1 MTLRELHIL
10 IAPDEL
16 TVTVTDQEGAE
27 LARLDAHHGAVNVA
41 EPALVALV
49 VDTYREALA

>member
-1 MTLRELHIL
+1 MTIREIQIV

-16 TVTVTDQEGAE
+16 TVIVTDQSGQA
-27 LARLDAHHGAVNVA
+27 LARLDAHDGAVSIA

-49 VDTYREALA
+49 TDTYREALA